1 MTDIRFTSSI
11 RQALDA
17 SAEHLPPSVTHR
29 LAQARLAAL
38 DRAGR
43 PSATRPAAS
52 HVASGAGLRARLD
65 DRLPGKGWQ
74 LAAVALSISLL
85 VAGMVFLGELDA
97 RRDASELAELE
108 AAVLSDEVP
117 ISTYSDRGFGA
128 YLLKTGLDHADPAE
142 HTGPAG
148 QWTGER

>member
-1 MTDIRFTSSI
+1 MTDIRFTTSI
-11 RQALDA
+11 RQALDE
-17 SAEHLPPSVTHR
+17 SVVHLPLGVTHR

-38 DRAGR
+38 DRAGK
-43 PSATRPAAS
+43 STATRSAPASAAS
-52 HVASGAGLRARLD
+52 GTGRPARLD

-117 ISTYSDRGFGA
+117 IATYSDPGFGA
-128 YLLKTGLDHADPAE
+128 YLLKTGFGPAE
-142 HTGPAG
+142 RTGPPG
-148 QWTGER
+148 RWTGEQ